1 MQGFFRNI
9 IFTIIHG
16 ISSMINTILNLMRK
30 LLGLDEIEGFNG
42 KDPIIGLITKQEV
55 IYAFIAVVLLGFV
68 LSFVF
73 AIIRIIK
80 NNLSE
85 RDDDGAVS
93 KSKAVRGVFAT
104 AINIVIIPVF
114 ALSLVLAIAAIAQ
127 SIDIATGGGGDVDY
141 GTEIVFSVVDKEDL
155 APTGRKYYNGEK
167 QVWITVQV
175 GEETRREQLKGMDA
189 VKWRFSG
196 RTYYSGEFSETA
208 EHGGNNFN
216 ELKDLVNQDAYFS
229 NALVVLLGG
238 AVMLVALGMSTI
250 VVAQRLFYCVFLFII
265 SPAIAATRP
274 LDDGARWRKWTEVFL
289 SKLMGSFAIII
300 GINVFFL
307 LSKYLVSLTFF
318 IDGLANGIAKLIIY
332 AGGVLAATSAG
343 QLVAQL
349 IGADAGMAERDAAA
363 HNFRNVGL
371 GMGVAAK
378 GMRVASAGASKV
390 GDFFAGKKSN
400 PALAAMGAGTGGT
413 GAAMAGTQSMAARL
427 GAVMSGRQG
436 AGKQMLGSM
445 ASGVKNSR
453 VGRIVGGAGA
463 LVGGMLAVP
472 VRAAKGVSGAVSKR
486 KRDIVAA
493 GGRKKYAAQQAER
506 KTRLN
511 AFNSV
516 AKKLDPSRA
525 SLGSRLFERAS
536 NRFKRSDNEKTDD
549 KK

>member
-1 MQGFFRNI
+1 MQSFFRNI

-16 ISSMINTILNLMRK
+16 ISEMVDTFLGFMRK
-30 LLGLDEIEGFNG
+30 LLGLDEVEGFNG

-80 NNLSE
+80 NNISE

-93 KSKAVRGVFAT
+93 KGKAVKGIFAT
-104 AINIVIIPVF
+104 FINVAIIPVF
-114 ALSLVLAIAAIAQ
+114 AASLILAIAAIAQ
-127 SIDIATGGGGDVDY
+127 SIDIATGGSNNVDY
-141 GTEIVFSVVDKEDL
+141 GTEIVFSVVDEIDL
-155 APTGRKYYNGEK
+155 TEEGRDYYDGK
-167 QVWITVQV
+167 TQVWITVQA

-196 RTYYSGEFSETA
+196 KTYYEDEFNETA
-208 EHGGNNFN
+208 QKSKNDFA
-216 ELKDLVNQDAYFS
+216 ELKSLVKQDEYFS

-250 VVAQRLFYCVFLFII
+250 IVAQRLFYCVFLFVI
-265 SPAIAATRP
+265 SPVIAATRP

-307 LSKYLVSLTFF
+307 ISKYLVSLTFF
-318 IDGLANGIAKLIIY
+318 DSGLANGIAKLIIY
-332 AGGVLAATSAG
+332 AGGVLAATSSG

-371 GMGVAAK
+371 GMSAAAK
-378 GMRVASAGASKV
+378 GMRVAGSGASKV
-390 GDFFAGKKSN
+390 GDFFAGKKVN
-400 PALAAMGAGTGGT
+400 PALAAMGASPGGS
-413 GAAMAGTQSMAARL
+413 GAAAAGTQSMAARL

-453 VGRIVGGAGA
+453 VGRIVGGIGSF
-463 LVGGMLAVP
+463 VGGAIRMPARAV
-472 VRAAKGVSGAVSKR
+472 RSIADASARRKKNILEAGGKDKYKEQRRQHKLRQKDLNAVFKADTFKNRLSKR
-486 KRDIVAA
+486 VKRGLDYF
-493 GGRKKYAAQQAER
+493 GGKKM
-506 KTRLN
+506 
-511 AFNSV
+511 
-516 AKKLDPSRA
+516 D
-525 SLGSRLFERAS
+525 
-536 NRFKRSDNEKTDD
+536 EKTDD
-549 KK
+549 NE